1 MRVNIGEPGEGT
13 NGKTDV
19 DVQLDPWD
27 TWSIDHTL
35 SYILVPL
42 LIQLRDTQLGAPLVA
57 NEDVPEELWAPENAT
72 WKHTGETDP
81 HWFDRWNYVLNEMIF
96 AMSAIRDDNEHEL
109 FSDYRSQGY
118 QDYLARVQNG
128 CVLFGKYFQNLWD

>member
-1 MRVNIGEPGEGT
+1 MRVTIGEPGEGV
-13 NGKTDV
+13 NNKTDV
-19 DVQLDPWD
+19 DVHIDVWD

-42 LIQLRDTQLGAPLVA
+42 LTQLRDTQMGAPVVH
-57 NEDVPEELWAPENAT
+57 NEDVPEELWGPADAS

-81 HWFDRWNYVLNEMIF
+81 FWFDRWNYVLNEMIF
-96 AMSAIRDDNEHEL
+96 AMTAIRDDNEHEL
-109 FSDYRSQGY
+109 FSNYFSKEYKDYV
-118 QDYLARVQNG
+118 ARVQQG